1 MTVWE
6 IAKRA
11 NVSIATVSRVINGVG
26 NVDPSLARRVRRI
39 VAELGYY
46 PNTHARALVSGRSR
60 TLGLVLDLVNPFFSE
75 IVQTFTELGFDYDY
89 GILLSPLTR
98 DARSLRAAVRQMS
111 ERRVDGL
118 AVMSSASE
126 NAFIEAFTG
135 RNIPCV
141 AVDID
146 HPGGLLKTIRIDYEH
161 GIRQA
166 VQHLAALGHARIAFI
181 GGSANSKSAASQ
193 KIAFQKCRME
203 IGLGISPQ
211 LLMAGD
217 HSIESGTAGMTA
229 MAALPER
236 PSAVVCS
243 HDETAIGVIRRGFE
257 LGIQIP
263 GELSVVGFHDI
274 RMGQYLVP
282 PLTTV
287 QIPQIEI
294 AEAAFGALLDFVSAQ
309 PRESSSSSSTIKT
322 NLVLRCSTALGPDR
336 TTNNP

>member
-1 MTVWE
+1 
-6 IAKRA
+6 
-11 NVSIATVSRVINGVG
+11 
-26 NVDPSLARRVRRI
+26 
-39 VAELGYY
+39 
-46 PNTHARALVSGRSR
+46 
-60 TLGLVLDLVNPFFSE
+60 
-75 IVQTFTELGFDYDY
+75 VQTFTELGFDYDY

-98 DARSLRAAVRQMS
+98 DSRSLRAAVRQMT

-118 AVMSSASE
+118 AVMSSADE
-126 NAFIEAFTG
+126 DPLIEAFTG

-141 AVDID
+141 AFDID
-146 HPGGLLKTIRIDYEH
+146 HLGGLLKTIRIDYEH

-193 KIAFQKCRME
+193 KIAFQKCMME
-203 IGLGISPQ
+203 IGLGIFPH

-243 HDETAIGVIRRGFE
+243 HDETAIG

-263 GELSVVGFHDI
+263 GFRARSDNKQSV
-274 RMGQYLVP
+274 MG
-282 PLTTV
+282 
-287 QIPQIEI
+287 
-294 AEAAFGALLDFVSAQ
+294 A
-309 PRESSSSSSTIKT
+309 R
-322 NLVLRCSTALGPDR
+322 NLQQSK
-336 TTNNP
+336 

>member
-1 MTVWE
+1 M
-6 IAKRA
+6 
-11 NVSIATVSRVINGVG
+11 
-26 NVDPSLARRVRRI
+26 
-39 VAELGYY
+39 
-46 PNTHARALVSGRSR
+46 
-60 TLGLVLDLVNPFFSE
+60 
-75 IVQTFTELGFDYDY
+75 QTFTELGFDYDY

-118 AVMSSASE
+118 AVMSSANE

-193 KIAFQKCRME
+193 KIAFQNCMME
-203 IGLGISPQ
+203 ISLGICPQ
-211 LLMAGD
+211 LLMAGG

-229 MAALPER
+229 MAALQER

-263 GELSVVGFHDI
+263 ERAIGG
-274 RMGQYLVP
+274 G
-282 PLTTV
+282 
-287 QIPQIEI
+287 IP
-294 AEAAFGALLDFVSAQ
+294 
-309 PRESSSSSSTIKT
+309 
-322 NLVLRCSTALGPDR
+322 
-336 TTNNP
+336 